1 MSTVK
6 EEKIEKYLRNLMSEN
21 EKAAFQFELLRDK
34 ALREEVNDMRILQ
47 KTLASQG
54 GGAASKSGTDFRP
67 LLILGLFTLLII
79 AFLLFRSFGETTQ
92 AEITP
97 PSTEKKSIEAQEGN
111 IEEEVKPGNEETNLP
126 VRPAENESTEE
137 EKRDIEKIIE
147 EQSPEKVE
155 EREVTQP
162 IALADPADLV
172 PNPYFEQMSTGTRG
186 SNITIEPV
194 SPLPNAVLKWQKNSF
209 ILPFSGAISYNGTA
223 PNISLLIFDNKK
235 SSSENWNYLKKVS
248 LRLDESSKTYSA
260 KPNLQLKRGLY
271 YYYLEDQD
279 TEMPI
284 LVGKF
289 EVK

>member
-54 GGAASKSGTDFRP
+54 GGAASKSSTDFRP
-67 LLILGLFTLLII
+67 LLILGLFALPII
-79 AFLLFRSFGETTQ
+79 AFLLFRSFGDTTQ
-92 AEITP
+92 AEVP
-97 PSTEKKSIEAQEGN
+97 PTSTEQSIDTQEGN
-111 IEEEVKPGNEETNLP
+111 IEEEVKPGNEEINPP
-126 VRPAENESTEE
+126 VKPAEDESTEQ
-137 EKRDIEKIIE
+137 EKTDIEKIIE

-155 EREVTQP
+155 EREVRQP

-194 SPLPNAVLKWQKNSF
+194 SPLPNAVLTWQKNSF
-209 ILPFSGAISYNGTA
+209 ILPFRGAISYNGSA
-223 PNISLLIFDNKK
+223 PNISLLIFDNRK
-235 SSSENWNYLKKVS
+235 SSSENWNYLEKVS
-248 LRLDESSKTYSA
+248 LSLDENSKTYSA